1 MEVDHLVSLSS
12 YRPGMNIADIETDL
26 LEYADFEEVGSVARA
41 RLFVTAANR
50 WLILRAESASNQS
63 SSLSIG
69 KSFVENMLR
78 RAQAFV
84 AKNSSSGTTRF
95 LQVGSFFR

>member
-1 MEVDHLVSLSS
+1 
-12 YRPGMNIADIETDL
+12 MNIADIETDL

-84 AKNSSSGTTRF
+84 SANVSTGDVTF
-95 LQVGSFFR
+95 LQPGGFFR

>member
-1 MEVDHLVSLSS
+1 
-12 YRPGMNIADIETDL
+12 MNIADIENDL
-26 LEYADFEEVGSVARA
+26 LDYADFEEVGSVARA
-41 RLFVTAANR
+41 RSFITASNR

-69 KSFVENMLR
+69 KQFVEAMKT

-84 AKNSSSGTTRF
+84 ARNAGNGTGQTRF
-95 LQVGSFFR
+95 LHVGEFYRG